1 MLEGAVFVM
10 SENKIKHFD
19 EKKFLVNFS
28 GMEDLA
34 CETVD
39 SFLQTSSELYGAI
52 EKAIQLND
60 PKQIEITA
68 HTLKGSVS
76 NFYAQECYDKALKI
90 EELGRDKK
98 YSVVEIK
105 SSLLLLKNEL
115 KNLEHDLK
123 DFLNRR
129 KSA

>member
-1 MLEGAVFVM
+1 MN
-10 SENKIKHFD
+10 ENKIKSFD
-19 EKKFLVNFS
+19 EKNFLVNFS

-39 SFLQTSSELYGAI
+39 SFLQTSSGLYAAI

-76 NFYAQECYDKALKI
+76 NFYAKECYDQALKI
-90 EELGRDKK
+90 EELGKNK
-98 YSVVEIK
+98 MYSEAEIK
-105 SSLLLLKNEL
+105 SSLLALKNEL
-115 KNLEHDLK
+115 VNLEYDLK
-123 DFLNRR
+123 DFLNRK